1 MGPLTKLP
9 FPPVLDTS
17 TNDIIRDFFNPA
29 LKASVRYDR
38 GVGFF
43 SASWLRLAARGMTEF
58 AALSDNVFCGAVR
71 KFKQQWARVSLPL
84 NSAEIWA
91 VSRIYYVFS
100 GTALGNVPF

>member
-1 MGPLTKLP
+1 MTPLTKLP

-43 SASWLRLAARGMTEF
+43 SASWLRLAAQGMTEF
-58 AALSDNVFCGAVR
+58 AALPDNVFWGAFV
-71 KFKQQWARVSLPL
+71 
-84 NSAEIWA
+84 
-91 VSRIYYVFS
+91 YV
-100 GTALGNVPF
+100 

>member
-1 MGPLTKLP
+1 MTPLTKLP

-43 SASWLRLAARGMTEF
+43 SASWLRLAAKGMTEF
-58 AALSDNVFCGAVR
+58 AANGGRAQWVVVTFKHLLS
-71 KFKQQWARVSLPL
+71 
-84 NSAEIWA
+84 
-91 VSRIYYVFS
+91 
-100 GTALGNVPF
+100 